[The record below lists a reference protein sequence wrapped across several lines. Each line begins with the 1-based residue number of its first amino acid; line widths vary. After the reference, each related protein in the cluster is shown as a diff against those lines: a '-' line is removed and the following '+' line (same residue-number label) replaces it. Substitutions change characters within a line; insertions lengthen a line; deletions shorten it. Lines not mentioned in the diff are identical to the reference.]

1 MFNVIDDFMT
11 DKRKPVRENASK
23 EWEGN
28 IVRVLG
34 ATDEQMENNYLRG
47 FIQEYEM
54 DGDTICVE
62 AEEAWGTTDF
72 RHVLAQLIPELTI
85 YYIVEEPGCEIYA
98 TNDSEGKYFIDR
110 FYVDACING
119 NYESDYFETEEQAM
133 KYVASLL
140 GKDNISMKEVKEW
153 TEEQEGDDFIYV
165 HEFEIEN

>member
-1 MFNVIDDFMT
+1 
-11 DKRKPVRENASK
+11 
-23 EWEGN
+23 
-28 IVRVLG
+28 
-34 ATDEQMENNYLRG
+34 
-47 FIQEYEM
+47 M

-140 GKDNISMKEVKEW
+140 GKDNISMEEVKEW

-165 HEFEIEN
+165 HEFEIED

>member
-1 MFNVIDDFMT
+1 MAHWASTSYRIEGSKNELERVFNVIDDFMT

-54 DGDTICVE
+54 NGDTICVE

-119 NYESDYFETEEQAM
+119 NYESDYFE
-133 KYVASLL
+133 
-140 GKDNISMKEVKEW
+140 I
-153 TEEQEGDDFIYV
+153 EEQEGDDFIYV